1 MRILVAEDD
10 RPMSQLICTLLRSA
24 GHQPMQAF
32 DGAST
37 LMAAMRIP
45 MPELIVL
52 DLQMPAGDGPT
63 TLTKLRQ
70 SSKTALIPVV
80 AISASTD
87 PKQHAEIRAL
97 GASTFLQKPLDP
109 DTFIDAVEAFARPE
123 EKDKKRR

>member
-10 RPMSQLICTLLRSA
+10 RAMSQLICALLRSA
-24 GHQPMQAF
+24 GHQPMPAF

-37 LMAAMRIP
+37 MMAAMRSP
-45 MPELIVL
+45 APELIVL

-80 AISASTD
+80 AISATTD
-87 PKQHAEIRAL
+87 AKQHEEIRAL
-97 GASTFLQKPLDP
+97 GAATFLQKPLNP
-109 DTFIDAVEAFARPE
+109 DTFIDAVEAFGR
-123 EKDKKRR
+123 DSKRSPKG